1 MADQHKNLAV
11 SAVATAPSPASSG
24 TSLVVTAGHGS
35 RFPAPPFNATVWP
48 AGASPD
54 PSNAEIVRVTA
65 ISTDTLTIARTQEGT
80 SARSIVA
87 TDQIAA
93 TITAETL
100 TDIERVTGL
109 RPNPKL
115 WTDLVGTSSGN
126 IAPYALTAVSSGTN
140 SAILAPANNHPGVIR
155 FTSSTTANS
164 GVRIMTDVG
173 HLLLA
178 AGDYFECIFQ
188 IKTLA
193 NLTMR
198 IGFIDV
204 TTSADVVD
212 GAYLEVLSTGVATF
226 KTADNSARTS
236 NATTATLS
244 ASVWYRVEIEV
255 NASNDARCR
264 IFNSDTGAVVL
275 AEQTNT
281 TNIPGATNRA
291 SGAGIIATN
300 SGTTATALVD
310 VDLIG
315 YERRPGFDIVR

>member
-1 MADQHKNLAV
+1 MSDQHKNFAI

-24 TSLVVTAGHGS
+24 TSLVVTAGQGS
-35 RFPAPPFNATVWP
+35 RFPKPPFNATVWP
-48 AGASPD
+48 SGATPD
-54 PSNAEIVRVTA
+54 PTNAEIVRVTV
-65 ISTDTLTIARTQEGT
+65 ISTDTLTITRTQEGT
-80 SARSIVA
+80 SARSIVVG
-87 TDQIAA
+87 DQIAA

-100 TDIERVTGL
+100 VDVERVTG
-109 RPNPKL
+109 RRTNPTL
-115 WTDLVGTSSGN
+115 FTDLVGTNGGN

-140 SAILAPANNHPGVIR
+140 SAQLAPANNHPGVIR

-178 AGDYFECIFQ
+178 AGDYFECVFNIV
-188 IKTLA
+188 TLT

-212 GAYLEVLSTGVATF
+212 GAYLEVLSTGVASF
-226 KTADNSARTS
+226 KTANNSARTT
-236 NATTATLS
+236 NGTTATLS
-244 ASVWYRVEIEV
+244 TATWYRVEIDV

-264 IFNSDTGAVVL
+264 VYNSDTGAVVL
-275 AEQTNT
+275 AEVTNT